1 MLSRFSVT
9 VAAASWCSYLYT
21 LAVLGH
27 GGAGKTTLMRSL
39 ATGGKKMPQLPD
51 TPSTVGVE
59 AGGEKVAQSLSGA
72 LRSG

>member
-1 MLSRFSVT
+1 MLRLLCAHTLFF
-9 VAAASWCSYLYT
+9 

-39 ATGGKKMPQLPD
+39 AAGGKKMPQLPD

-59 AGGEKVAQSLSGA
+59 AGGEKLAHSLSGA
-72 LRSG
+72 VSGGWRIAM